1 MNQIQ
6 YFLLVTKPLGRRI
19 RFMLI
24 ESIIRKTL
32 GLKRHCVKTV
42 KEKNGCLLIS
52 LKPDRRFKLLCSH
65 CGSKGP
71 GYDTLKER
79 QWKHV
84 PLWGI
89 PVILLYAPRRIECK
103 NCGVKVE
110 AIPWTQGKSPL
121 SLPLSVVLAT
131 WAKIVAWKVVG
142 QLFGFHWNT
151 IRKSVKDVVE
161 YGLKYRDLDNLLYI
175 GIDEISRKKGHVY
188 HTQIYDL
195 IEQRLLWSAEGRSS
209 ESLQGFFDELGEE
222 RCENIQ
228 AVCCD
233 MWAPYIDVIKS
244 CLPHALVVFDKFHI
258 IRHLLDAVDQVRKEE
273 AGKLKSEDPDL
284 LKKTRYI
291 WIKNPWNLT
300 EIQKTKLS
308 DLEKLN
314 LKINRAY
321 LLKEAFR
328 RFWDYSY
335 PASAR
340 KYLDKWFWWATHS
353 RLEPMRKFAWMIRR
367 HQDDILNY
375 FKVLID
381 NGLVEGLN
389 NKAKVISH
397 RAYGYRS
404 AETFRLA
411 LLHGLGKLPEPNL
424 THRFL

>member
-1 MNQIQ
+1 M
-6 YFLLVTKPLGRRI
+6 
-19 RFMLI
+19 
-24 ESIIRKTL
+24 
-32 GLKRHCVKTV
+32 
-42 KEKNGCLLIS
+42 
-52 LKPDRRFKLLCSH
+52 
-65 CGSKGP
+65 
-71 GYDTLKER
+71 
-79 QWKHV
+79 
-84 PLWGI
+84 
-89 PVILLYAPRRIECK
+89 
-103 NCGVKVE
+103 
-110 AIPWTQGKSPL
+110 
-121 SLPLSVVLAT
+121 VLAT
-131 WAKIVAWKVVG
+131 WAKIVAWKVVS

-151 IRKSVKDVVE
+151 VRKAVKDVVE
-161 YGLKYRDLDNLLYI
+161 YGLKHRDLDNLLYI

-188 HTQIYDL
+188 HTQVYDL
-195 IEQRLLWSAEGRSS
+195 IEQRLLWSGEDRTS
-209 ESLQGFFDELGEE
+209 ESLEVFFDELGEQ

-233 MWAPYIDVIKS
+233 MWAPYMDAIKRR
-244 CLPHALVVFDKFHI
+244 LPHALVVFDKFHI
-258 IRHLLDAVDQVRKEE
+258 IRHLLNAVDQVRKEE
-273 AGKLKSEDPDL
+273 AKKLKADNPDL

-328 RFWDYSY
+328 RFWDYVY
-335 PASAR
+335 PASAK

-353 RLEPMRKFAWMIRR
+353 RLKPMRDFAWMIRR

-404 AETFRLA
+404 SETFKLA
-411 LLHGLGKLPEPNL
+411 LYHGLGRLPEPIL
-424 THRFL
+424 THKFL